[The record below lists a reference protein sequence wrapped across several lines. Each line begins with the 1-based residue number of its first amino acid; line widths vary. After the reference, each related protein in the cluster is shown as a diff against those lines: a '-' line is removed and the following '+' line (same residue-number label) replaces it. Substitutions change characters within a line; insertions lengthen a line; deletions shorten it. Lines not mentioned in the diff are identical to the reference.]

1 MFNKQILFV
10 VHFDEEAENRS
21 ERTETGSLLQFKI
34 LPIKKAIPFYP
45 AYEAF
50 WVTDTKTGNFPWNVD
65 STELFGEI
73 FSLNN
78 VADLLRGCQLPTC
91 IAECIYYAVTDLR

>member
-1 MFNKQILFV
+1 M

-34 LPIKKAIPFYP
+34 LPIKKLFRFIQHMWLFESQILRLAI
-45 AYEAF
+45 
-50 WVTDTKTGNFPWNVD
+50 FPEMLT
-65 STELFGEI
+65 TELFGEI

-78 VADLLRGCQLPTC
+78 VADLKRGCQLPTC

>member
-34 LPIKKAIPFYP
+34 LPIKKLFRFIQHMWLFESQILRLAI
-45 AYEAF
+45 
-50 WVTDTKTGNFPWNVD
+50 FPEMLTQQSCLVKY
-65 STELFGEI
+65 FH
-73 FSLNN
+73 
-78 VADLLRGCQLPTC
+78 
-91 IAECIYYAVTDLR
+91 

>member
-10 VHFDEEAENRS
+10 VHFDEEAENLS

-50 WVTDTKTGNFPWNVD
+50 
-65 STELFGEI
+65 
-73 FSLNN
+73 
-78 VADLLRGCQLPTC
+78 
-91 IAECIYYAVTDLR
+91 

>member
-10 VHFDEEAENRS
+10 VHFDEEAENLS

-50 WVTDTKTGNFPWNVD
+50 WVTDTKTGNFPWNVV
-65 STELFGEI
+65 STELPGEI
-73 FSLNN
+73 FSLNK
-78 VADLLRGCQLPTC
+78 VADLTASSQHALQR
-91 IAECIYYAVTDLR
+91 A